1 MLVEDWR
8 IEYNTVRPH
17 SALGYLTPTNYAKTW
32 TTNHPELSY
41 RWTNNRGPVSGPT
54 TSLCWPA
61 TPTTSTPRP
70 ADPRIVRHQ
79 LSSLTLCWPPARGRA
94 EMRAAPAR
102 LHLTVSTR
110 RSDRR
115 RLQITP
121 QLAGDRVLVRFR
133 LPLLLLVAVTVY
145 GVVGDW
151 VVPTKPTP
159 SRCC

>member
-1 MLVEDWR
+1 
-8 IEYNTVRPH
+8 
-17 SALGYLTPTNYAKTW
+17 
-32 TTNHPELSY
+32 
-41 RWTNNRGPVSGPT
+41 
-54 TSLCWPA
+54 
-61 TPTTSTPRP
+61 
-70 ADPRIVRHQ
+70 
-79 LSSLTLCWPPARGRA
+79 
-94 EMRAAPAR
+94 MRAAPAR

-110 RSDRR
+110 LSGRR

-133 LPLLLLVAVTVY
+133 RPLLLLVAVTVY

>member
-1 MLVEDWR
+1 
-8 IEYNTVRPH
+8 
-17 SALGYLTPTNYAKTW
+17 
-32 TTNHPELSY
+32 
-41 RWTNNRGPVSGPT
+41 
-54 TSLCWPA
+54 
-61 TPTTSTPRP
+61 
-70 ADPRIVRHQ
+70 
-79 LSSLTLCWPPARGRA
+79 
-94 EMRAAPAR
+94 MRAAPAR

-121 QLAGDRVLVRFR
+121 QPAGDRVLVRFR

-151 VVPTKPTP
+151 VVPARPTP